1 MDINSITLS
10 PLMSDEIEIRLKRI
24 REKLTRVQ
32 RIKPVG
38 FGWEFHRYHLNPPL
52 KERVLADFEHNHGV
66 TLPTEFRRFVLEV
79 GDGGAGPAYG
89 LQTYEDWGQWRS
101 QQKTNTV
108 ALECPIQPGMGETQP
123 LARRTSDTWH
133 KLLLGTIEIVCE
145 GCSFSI
151 MLIVTGD
158 YRGRVV
164 RVDTEDDG
172 YPYVTDDPD
181 FLAWYERW
189 LDQLLWGWDA
199 SNAGEG
205 LPGTEQQMV
214 ALLLEGSCSERDR
227 REALRTLRRVNKPTQ
242 ETKRAALAQL
252 EAGCPKV
259 VAEALRIV
267 DRHAW
272 WEKIETVATLLQNP
286 DWVVRSGAVRIL
298 GKAKHPGWSEQVRPL
313 LHDSEHEVWFAVLCV
328 LIDGKKI
335 QRTDLEPMISSPLS
349 GRRKTGIW
357 AWGKGGFSVSSAPW
371 FEARL
376 RDEDI
381 EVARSVILACA
392 DTNDRGILP
401 HLPELKVR
409 AGGEF
414 DTLENNV
421 RRKLSHLPMFLSDQ
435 FFGCRSLFLWF
446 VAKWKSI

>member
-1 MDINSITLS
+1 
-10 PLMSDEIEIRLKRI
+10 MSDEIEIRLKRI
-24 REKLTRVQ
+24 REKLKRVQ

-38 FGWEFHRYHLNPPL
+38 FGWESHRYRLNPPL
-52 KERVLADFEHNHGV
+52 EECLLTDFEQNHGV

-89 LQTYEDWGQWRS
+89 LQTYENWGQWRS
-101 QQKTNTV
+101 EQETNTV
-108 ALECPIQPGMGETQP
+108 ALACPIQPGMGDSPP
-123 LARRTSDTWH
+123 LAPRTSDTWH
-133 KLLLGTIEIVCE
+133 ELLRGTIEIVCE

-164 RVDTEDDG
+164 RVDIEDEG
-172 YPYVTDDPD
+172 CPYVTDDPD

-189 LDQLLWGWDA
+189 LDHLLWDWDA

-205 LPGTEQQMV
+205 LPGTEAQMV
-214 ALLLEGSCSERDR
+214 ARLLDGSCSDRDR
-227 REALRTLRRVNKPTQ
+227 REALRTLWRVNKPTQ
-242 ETKRAALAQL
+242 EIKRVALVQL
-252 EAGCPKV
+252 EASCPKV

-267 DRHAW
+267 DKHAW
-272 WEKIETVATLLQNP
+272 WERIETVGKFLQNP
-286 DWVVRSGAVRIL
+286 DWEVRRGAVQIL
-298 GKAKHPGWSEQVRPL
+298 GKAKRSGWSEGVRPL
-313 LHDSEHEVWFAVLCV
+313 LHDSNDEVSFAALRV
-328 LIDGKKI
+328 LIDGKQI
-335 QRTDLEPMISSPLS
+335 QRSDLEPMISSPLPEL
-349 GRRKTGIW
+349 RKRGIW

-392 DTNDRGILP
+392 AAKDRGILP
-401 HLPELKVR
+401 HLTELKAR
-409 AGGEF
+409 AGGKF

-421 RRKLSHLPMFLSDQ
+421 RRNLSRLPMFLASLLFEGRG
-435 FFGCRSLFLWF
+435 FFNGL
-446 VAKWKSI
+446 VAKWRSK